1 MTPKEHL
8 QRAISIAGNPTKLAE
23 SIGGK
28 TTPSHVYNWLNRDN
42 DGVSPQSVIAVC
54 RAVSFQVTP
63 HQLRP
68 DIYPNPT
75 DGLPGKVRKQRA
87 A

>member
-8 QRAISIAGNPTKLAE
+8 QRAIDLAGNASKLAE
-23 SIGGK
+23 KIGGK
-28 TTPSHVYNWLNRDN
+28 TTPSHIFNWLNRDR
-42 DGVSPQSVIAVC
+42 DGVSPHRVIAVS
-54 RAVSFQVTP
+54 RAVDFQVTP

-68 DIYPNPT
+68 DIYPNEL
-75 DGLPGKVRKQRA
+75 DGLSGKQKA